1 MYLAPWQVFLGGCV
15 IGTLISFIVL
25 TVLIINTIG
34 KFGIKGVRFQ
44 DISEI
49 SGDDKEEE
57 ELRTDS
63 KNEVDL
69 LAKLS
74 FILLNRNCITQ
85 DDVDFMMENITFE
98 EWKHL
103 IEKEINTAKGHNK
116 DENN

>member
-1 MYLAPWQVFLGGCV
+1 MYLEPWQVFLGGCV

-34 KFGIKGVRFQ
+34 KFGIKGVKFQ
-44 DISEI
+44 DISELPN
-49 SGDDKEEE
+49 KEEDEE
-57 ELRTDS
+57 ELPTES

-85 DDVDFMMENITFE
+85 DDVDFMLENITFE

-103 IEKEINTAKGHNK
+103 IEKELNTAKEHNK
-116 DENN
+116 DEDT